1 MLVCIS
7 MGGLVTTGSDK
18 VLCLVRVHME
28 TGNVSVSF
36 DPEVTRII
44 PVEERL
50 GSSDT
55 SKIVRDQTEYST
67 WSHVPGNEI

>member
-7 MGGLVTTGSDK
+7 RGGLVTTGSGK
-18 VLCLVRVHME
+18 VLCME
-28 TGNVSVSF
+28 TGTVSVSF

-50 GSSDT
+50 GSNDT
-55 SKIVRDQTEYST
+55 SKIVRDQAE
-67 WSHVPGNEI
+67 

>member
-1 MLVCIS
+1 MR
-7 MGGLVTTGSDK
+7 GLVTTEPGK
-18 VLCLVRVHME
+18 VLCME
-28 TGNVSVSF
+28 TGIVSVSF

-55 SKIVRDQTEYST
+55 SKIVRDQAE
-67 WSHVPGNEI
+67 